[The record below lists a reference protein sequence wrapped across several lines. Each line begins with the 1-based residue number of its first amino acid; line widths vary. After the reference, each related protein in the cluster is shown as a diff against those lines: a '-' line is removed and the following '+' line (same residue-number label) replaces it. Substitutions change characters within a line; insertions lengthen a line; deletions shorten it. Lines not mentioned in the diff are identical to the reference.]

1 MIGTNF
7 GAHSGLV
14 PGGKPFFVS
23 DSWAKFKT
31 AVTYINQGHLSD
43 KPGFSP
49 YTIVRQLRDGRYW
62 LRCLRTSSPLE
73 GYHHHLNRAQDSMAK
88 CAGPELQN
96 ASMRLFQ
103 FFWTLK
109 AAITANIIPYIWH
122 SEVHL
127 RYRLQGQEQGR
138 AGARPGFLAARP
150 GWARSS
156 CFVEMPRPGR
166 ARSSCFFE
174 MPRACRARSSLK
186 SGKNRAGPLP
196 SVRPTDPQLTRSS
209 KTAGT
214 GT

>member
-1 MIGTNF
+1 MFLTRGPNSKLLLLISIKGTYRTNR
-7 GAHSGLV
+7 
-14 PGGKPFFVS
+14 
-23 DSWAKFKT
+23 
-31 AVTYINQGHLSD
+31 
-43 KPGFSP
+43 GFSP

-103 FFWTLK
+103 FFWTLE

-166 ARSSCFFE
+166 ARSSWFFE
-174 MPRACRARSSLK
+174 MSRACRARSSLK
-186 SGKNRAGPLP
+186 SGKNRAGPGRGP
-196 SVRPTDPQLTRSS
+196 GKARAWPRWPGHPMIENRGF
-209 KTAGT
+209 A
-214 GT
+214 